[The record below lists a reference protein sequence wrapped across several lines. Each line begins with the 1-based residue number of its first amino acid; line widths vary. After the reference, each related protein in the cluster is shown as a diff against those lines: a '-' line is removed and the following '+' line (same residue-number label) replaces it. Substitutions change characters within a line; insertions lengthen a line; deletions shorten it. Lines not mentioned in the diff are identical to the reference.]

1 GAGILLHVQ
10 LSRRSEALARALA
23 SAVRGEAPAIAE
35 RDEFSPALAVARQ
48 VGRELNEAR
57 GEAAHGH
64 QRMTSLVKALD
75 IGALVLEPDMGLAFA
90 NARAAELLGCRV
102 PADLSRRWDDEFRPR
117 IATIPQQADAAVG
130 RRVELE

>member
-64 QRMTSLVKALD
+64 QRMM
-75 IGALVLEPDMGLAFA
+75 ALVLEPDMGLAFA

-117 IATIPQQADAAVG
+117 IATIPQQADA
-130 RRVELE
+130 